1 MNRLRTSNVSA
12 IALLLANIILPISQ
26 YNIASTFSLMGP
38 DFNQNV
44 SGLGLLGA
52 VLFLGIAVSEVPGSI
67 IAMRVG
73 PKKVV
78 IGGALLSSLPVLLS
92 SFSSSFTLIVLSRF
106 LLGAGLGACFS
117 PLVTLVI
124 RNIRRGSTG
133 LGLGLIVL
141 TYNVGGIIGLF
152 GWAVLGDLVGWRS
165 SLLMSG
171 GLGLLATF
179 VLLIILPRDEVVRS
193 HISARA
199 LGRVLFNRKIVVL
212 TVALF
217 GIGGASTLTFNF
229 VVFYLESSI
238 GVRPDLAGLIGSLA
252 PAFALMAPFVGRWY
266 DRDKNTAKWIGF
278 AIITMVVGLAL
289 TSLGSIVFVILS
301 VALVGMGSSVGY
313 SVVLTAARETAGS
326 DSEYGTL
333 AVGWA
338 DGTSLTGGFVTPIF
352 FSAIVLQYGY
362 SAAWLFGS
370 FFVLVFALPFLHQAS
385 HKMERSSMG

>member
-1 MNRLRTSNVSA
+1 M
-12 IALLLANIILPISQ
+12 
-26 YNIASTFSLMGP
+26 
-38 DFNQNV
+38 
-44 SGLGLLGA
+44 
-52 VLFLGIAVSEVPGSI
+52 
-67 IAMRVG
+67 
-73 PKKVV
+73 
-78 IGGALLSSLPVLLS
+78 
-92 SFSSSFTLIVLSRF
+92 
-106 LLGAGLGACFS
+106 
-117 PLVTLVI
+117 
-124 RNIRRGSTG
+124 
-133 LGLGLIVL
+133 
-141 TYNVGGIIGLF
+141 GGIIGLF

-179 VLLIILPRDEVVRS
+179 VLLIILPRDEVVHSR
-193 HISARA
+193 ISARA

-252 PAFALMAPFVGRWY
+252 PTFALMAPFVCRWY

-278 AIITMVVGLAL
+278 AIITMATGLAL

-313 SVVLTAARETAGS
+313 SVVLTAARETVGS

-352 FSAIVLQYGY
+352 FSAIVIQYGY

-370 FFVLVFALPFLHQAS
+370 FFVLAFALPFLHQAS
-385 HKMERSSMG
+385 HKMERSSMR